1 MKLKV
6 RAEIELAASLDL
18 YLNITGMI
26 ITVHWLN
33 GEGRC
38 AGSRQE
44 VHLLGEKSEKNS
56 QQLLWV
62 FTRVC

>member
-6 RAEIELAASLDL
+6 RVEIELAASLDL
-18 YLNITGMI
+18 YLNVTGMI
-26 ITVHWLN
+26 ITMHWLSV
-33 GEGRC
+33 ETKC

-44 VHLLGEKSEKNS
+44 VHLLGGKDS

-62 FTRVC
+62 FLTGVC